1 MRVRA
6 RASACQSPHAA
17 VLVGDPARSRPREI
31 LNPMNDLR
39 LICCLLMAITL
50 ACCGHA
56 VAQQSRPTPPENV
69 GPQAPP
75 EDTSPPVPAEDKG
88 AEPPPISSP
97 TAPSTAPEVKHVAP
111 AALPPL
117 PNPNDPKVA
126 ARELFARKAEPA
138 HLSPRVIG
146 GYADGCLAG
155 AVALPIDGPTW
166 QVMRLS
172 RNRNWGH
179 PSLIEFLER
188 LAAQAPKTG
197 WRGLLVGDLSQP
209 RGGPML
215 TGHASHQVGLDADI
229 WLTPMPDRALTREER
244 EEVSATMIVAE
255 DRGDVDPQVWTPA
268 HTALI
273 KAAAKDPQ
281 VARIF
286 VNAAIKKALCR
297 EAGNDR
303 HWLGKVQPWWGH
315 DFHFHV
321 RINCPSDSPDCT
333 PQPSWAGGGGW

>member
-1 MRVRA
+1 MTMMKAPSGAPRRRIALRA
-6 RASACQSPHAA
+6 ALWLLAALLLPLSAAA
-17 VLVGDPARSRPREI
+17 
-31 LNPMNDLR
+31 
-39 LICCLLMAITL
+39 
-50 ACCGHA
+50 
-56 VAQQSRPTPPENV
+56 Q
-69 GPQAPP
+69 
-75 EDTSPPVPAEDKG
+75 DKG
-88 AEPPPISSP
+88 TVNP
-97 TAPSTAPEVKHVAP
+97 K
-111 AALPPL
+111 PL
-117 PNPNDPKVA
+117 PQLAKPDDPTTPAK
-126 ARELFARKAEPA
+126 ELFARKPA
-138 HLSPRVIG
+138 PAPLQARTIG
-146 GYADGCLAG
+146 FYSKGCLAG
-155 AVALPIDGPTW
+155 AVALPINGPTW

-179 PSLIEFLER
+179 PNLIEFLER

-255 DRGDVDPQVWTPA
+255 DRRDVDPQVWTPA

-303 HWLGKVQPWWGH
+303 HWLGRVQPWWGH

-321 RINCPSDSPDCT
+321 RINCPSDSPECT
-333 PQPSWAGGGGW
+333 PQPPRPADDGCGAELDHWFTEAVLHPRPSPIPAKPKPPLKMADLPDACRQVLLAP